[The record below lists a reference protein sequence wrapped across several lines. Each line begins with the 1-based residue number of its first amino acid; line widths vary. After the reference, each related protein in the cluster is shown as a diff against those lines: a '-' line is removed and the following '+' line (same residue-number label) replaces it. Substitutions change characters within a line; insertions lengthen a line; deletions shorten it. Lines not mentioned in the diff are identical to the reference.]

1 MRKLALIGTTA
12 IAAAILSAAPIS
24 VNWSAE
30 KNLSLSRDEALA
42 VVGRPATP
50 GSVAGVHRRHM
61 RREYRRCDGNTGGTI
76 TKPVAVGHVTAVA
89 SAVSYTLG

>member
-30 KNLSLSRDEALA
+30 KNLSLSQDKALA

-50 GSVAGVHRRHM
+50 GSVAGVARRSA
-61 RREYRRCDGNTGGTI
+61 RRAYRLTTI
-76 TKPVAVGHVTAVA
+76 TKLVAVGPRHPLVA
-89 SAVSYTLG
+89 ASIRL